1 MELLRGSEIVSRIY
15 WNNQWQFT
23 EQFSKELL
31 EEKEIAELKQVRL
44 PHTCKE
50 TPYHYFDEK
59 EYQMISGYR
68 KVLYGEKSW
77 KEKRIF
83 LTFEGVAHEAT
94 VYCNGAIVGTHAC
107 GYTAFSVELTQY
119 LKLGENNL
127 IAVRVD
133 SRENLNIPPFGNV
146 IDYMTYGG
154 IYREVYLEIREKV
167 YIEDIFVKTK
177 LQQGHQAQL
186 WIENT
191 LSSQETGYEVC
202 CFLRKRGSAIEQLL
216 GTQSGNSSSVYQIEE
231 VEEWDIEHPVLYEL
245 HTKLQYKGE
254 CLEEKITVFGFRE
267 CEFRADGCYLNGKKI
282 KLRGL
287 NRHQSYPY
295 VGYAMPASM
304 QRYDAD
310 ILKNELAVNA
320 VRTSHY
326 PQSQE
331 FINRCDE
338 LGILVFTEI
347 PGWQHIGDA
356 AWKEQA
362 VKNVEEMVLQYRNH
376 PSIILWGV
384 RINESGDDDAFYRRT
399 NETAHRLDDSRQTGG
414 VRAHKKSSLLEDV
427 YTYNDF
433 SHEGNN
439 AGCEPKKKV
448 TSDNRKSYLISEYNG
463 HMFPTKN
470 FDCEEH
476 RVEHSLRHARVLDAA
491 AGETDIAG
499 CFGWCMFDYNT
510 HKDFGSGD
518 RICYH
523 GVMDMFRNPKLAAY
537 VYASQSEHKNVM
549 ELGSTMD
556 IGEHPGCNRRDTY
569 IFTNADSVRMYK
581 NDQFIREF
589 QKSDSQFKHLSHGP
603 ICLDDFIGEQLAM
616 QESFGKKQAEEIKLA
631 LNTVARQGMSH
642 LPLKI
647 KWIAV
652 KMMLLHHMK
661 PQDAVVLYN
670 RYIGDWG
677 GKVTT
682 YRLEAIKDG
691 KVVSVI
697 RKEPVREMS
706 LETTVSH
713 TQLIEEQSYDVAAVR
728 ICCVDQNKNL
738 MPYAAEPLTFE
749 TEGPI
754 EVIGPEIVSLS
765 GGMTGTYIRTM
776 GQAGEAALYI
786 RSQRMKEVKITF
798 RVEIVGKE

>member
-1 MELLRGSEIVSRIY
+1 MGRIY
-15 WNNQWQFT
+15 WNNDWQFT
-23 EQFSKELL
+23 EHFTNELL
-31 EEKEIAELKQVRL
+31 EEKEETGLKQVRL

-50 TPYHYFDEK
+50 TPFHYFDEQ
-59 EYQMISGYR
+59 EYQMVSGYR
-68 KVLYGEKSW
+68 KVLYGEENW
-77 KEKRIF
+77 KNKRIF
-83 LTFEGVAHEAT
+83 LTFEGVVHEAT
-94 VYCNGAIVGTHAC
+94 VYCNGAVVGTHSC
-107 GYTAFSVELTQY
+107 GYTAFSVELTQH
-119 LKLGENNL
+119 LKFGENNL
-127 IAVRVD
+127 IVVKVD

-154 IYREVYLEIREKV
+154 IYRDVYLEIREKT

-177 LQQGHQAQL
+177 LQQEHQAQL

-191 LSSQETGYEVC
+191 LSSKEEGYEVC
-202 CFLRKRGSAIEQLL
+202 YFLCKCGSTVERSL
-216 GTQSGNSSSVYQIEE
+216 GEDKGNNRSVYQ
-231 VEEWDIEHPVLYEL
+231 VEEIEVWDTEHPVLYEL
-245 HTKLQYKGE
+245 HTRLQYQGK
-254 CLEEKITVFGFRE
+254 CLEEKTTVFGFRE

-310 ILKNELAVNA
+310 ILKKELAVNA

-338 LGILVFTEI
+338 LGLLVFTEI
-347 PGWQHIGDA
+347 PGWQHIGDE

-384 RINESGDDDAFYRRT
+384 RINESGDDDEFYQRT
-399 NETAHRLDDSRQTGG
+399 NEAAHRLDDSRQTGG

-433 SHEGNN
+433 SHEGEN
-439 AGCEPKKKV
+439 AGCEPKKKI
-448 TSDNRKSYLISEYNG
+448 TSDNSKPYLISEYNG

-470 FDCEEH
+470 YDCEEH
-476 RVEHSLRHARVLDAA
+476 QVEHSLRHARVLDAV
-491 AGETDIAG
+491 AGERDIAG
-499 CFGWCMFDYNT
+499 SFGWCMFDYNT

-537 VYASQSEHKNVM
+537 VYASQSEHENVM

-569 IFTNADSVRMYK
+569 VFTNADSVRLYK

-589 QKSDSQFKHLSHGP
+589 QNDDSEFKHLAHGP
-603 ICLDDFIGEQLAM
+603 ICLDDFIGEQLAR
-616 QESFGKKQAEEIKLA
+616 QENFGKKQADEIKLA

-691 KVVSVI
+691 QVVSTI

-706 LETTVSH
+706 LETVVSH
-713 TQLIEEQSYDVAAVR
+713 TQLREEHSYDVAAVR
-728 ICCVDQNKNL
+728 IRCVDQNKNL
-738 MPYAAEPLTFE
+738 MPYAAEPVTFDI
-749 TEGPI
+749 EGPI
-754 EVIGPEIVSLS
+754 EVIGPKVVSLS
-765 GGMTGTYIRTM
+765 GGMTGTYIRTT

-798 RVEIVGKE
+798 KIETAEQVKFSEN